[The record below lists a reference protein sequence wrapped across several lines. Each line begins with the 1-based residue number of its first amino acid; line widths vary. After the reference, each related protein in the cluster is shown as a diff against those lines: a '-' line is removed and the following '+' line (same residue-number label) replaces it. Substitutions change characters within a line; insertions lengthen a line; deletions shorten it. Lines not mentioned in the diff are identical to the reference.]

1 MSKIPRL
8 EDQVTSHQ
16 LIERHPGIRSASPE
30 SSLPCTDRGTGF
42 APRVTKGI
50 AYPTLGG
57 DNTMLKAQIQSDMK
71 TAMKSGE
78 KARLGAIRLIL
89 AAIKQREV
97 DERIELDDSQV
108 LVVLDKMLKQRR
120 DSIQQYSAAGRED
133 LADVERF
140 EVEVIQT
147 YLPTPLSESELAALL
162 DAAIT
167 ESGAAAMSDMGKVM
181 AILRPKVQG
190 RADMAAV
197 SGLVKGRLGA

>member
-1 MSKIPRL
+1 
-8 EDQVTSHQ
+8 
-16 LIERHPGIRSASPE
+16 
-30 SSLPCTDRGTGF
+30 
-42 APRVTKGI
+42 
-50 AYPTLGG
+50 
-57 DNTMLKAQIQSDMK
+57 MLKAQIQSDMK

-97 DERIELDDSQV
+97 DERIELDDGQV

-147 YLPTPLSESELAALL
+147 YLPTPLSESELTALL
-162 DAAIT
+162 DASIA
-167 ESGAAAMSDMGKVM
+167 ESGATAMSDMGKVM